1 MLKHISEPT
10 MNVTP
15 FLNEAINAKK
25 NKNDSQ
31 LNVLISKD
39 ELLAFK
45 AYAKANGTDAS
56 KLTRAFI
63 QAILKRKDKV

>member
-1 MLKHISEPT
+1 
-10 MNVTP
+10 MNIT
-15 FLNEAINAKK
+15 EAINTILRPRDNTILKPH
-25 NKNDSQ
+25 DSQ

-39 ELLAFK
+39 DLLEFK

-63 QAILKRKDKV
+63 KAILIREAE

>member
-1 MLKHISEPT
+1 MDIT
-10 MNVTP
+10 QAV
-15 FLNEAINAKK
+15 NEAIKTKA

-31 LNVLISKD
+31 LNVLISKG

-56 KLTRAFI
+56 KMTRAFI
-63 QAILKRKDKV
+63 QAVLKHAKLEIKV

>member
-1 MLKHISEPT
+1 MNITESIDEALKTKS
-10 MNVTP
+10 
-15 FLNEAINAKK
+15 

-45 AYAKANGTDAS
+45 AYAKSNSTDAS

-63 QAILKRKDKV
+63 QAILKRKDKA

>member
-1 MLKHISEPT
+1 MNITESIDEALKTKS
-10 MNVTP
+10 
-15 FLNEAINAKK
+15 

-45 AYAKANGTDAS
+45 AYAKSNNTDAS

-63 QAILKRKDKV
+63 QAILKRKDKA

>member
-1 MLKHISEPT
+1 MNITESIDEALKTKS
-10 MNVTP
+10 
-15 FLNEAINAKK
+15 

-45 AYAKANGTDAS
+45 AYAKANRTDAS

-63 QAILKRKDKV
+63 QAVLERAKREANA

>member
-1 MLKHISEPT
+1 
-10 MNVTP
+10 MNITASI
-15 FLNEAINAKK
+15 NEAINTKA
-25 NKNDSQ
+25 NPNNSQ

-39 ELLAFK
+39 DLLAFK

-63 QAILKRKDKV
+63 QAMLKRKDKA